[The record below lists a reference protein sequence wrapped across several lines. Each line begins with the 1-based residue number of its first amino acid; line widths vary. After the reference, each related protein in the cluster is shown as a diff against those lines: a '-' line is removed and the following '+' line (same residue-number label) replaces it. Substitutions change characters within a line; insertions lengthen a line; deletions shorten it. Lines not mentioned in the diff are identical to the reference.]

1 MSFRELTAYDPVEL
15 GFFMSS
21 EFLSQVNNS
30 KACRRALV
38 GCLLFLCC
46 CVFPRSIRA
55 QVNPTRRVLVFY
67 EVGAHY
73 PAIALIDQGISA
85 TLRNSPYKIELYR
98 EYLDTALFP
107 DPATQREFREW
118 YTHKYRDRKPDVI
131 IAVGPSALEFMLV
144 AHEAFFRDIPVVF
157 CTSTE
162 AVAGR
167 ARLDSHF
174 TGIWDEPEP
183 TKTLET
189 SLRLRP
195 GTKHVFLVGGTSP
208 YDRSIQTL
216 YRERLQNYGSKLDL
230 EYLTD
235 LAMPELLDRL
245 RHLPDHSVVLYLCI
259 LRDAAGTQFI
269 DATEAGPMVAQAAS
283 APVFTFADINLGHGE
298 AGGDVMNV
306 ADEGK
311 VAGATALRILGG
323 EKPQDIPI
331 ARTANVY
338 MFDWRVLKRW
348 GIRESAL
355 PPGSIVLNRQPGLWE
370 LYKQY
375 VLVGILGLLA
385 QAMAILGL
393 LWQRARRR
401 KTEAELK
408 RSEQKFSKS
417 FRQSPLAIS
426 IASTNKDCYLE
437 VNETFEELTGW
448 KRDEVVGRSHP
459 EIGIWVDHNRRS
471 AVLKQLLAEG
481 NVRNL
486 EIRIRRKDGQIR
498 TTLGSAEL
506 IEVDGENC
514 CLSVWADITE
524 RKQAEEALASV
535 SHKLIEAQEK
545 ERTRIARELHD
556 DINQRIALLAV
567 GLEQLQQ
574 SNSGLDGEGRRRMVD
589 LRQHITEIGIE
600 VQAISHRLHSSK
612 LEILGLVSAC
622 RSFCREVA
630 EQHKVTVDFAAD
642 GVPRNVP
649 QDVTLSLF
657 RILQESLN
665 NAIKHSGAQHFEVR
679 LRGVSDEIEL
689 TVRDSGMGFDAPAAL
704 SGQGLGLISMRERA
718 SLVKGTISITSKPMA
733 GTEITLRVP
742 IAVNRESQAIS
753 GAA

>member
-1 MSFRELTAYDPVEL
+1 
-15 GFFMSS
+15 MSS
-21 EFLSQVNNS
+21 QFLAQLTKNR

-38 GCLLFLCC
+38 GWILFLCC
-46 CVFPRSIRA
+46 CVLPGGIRA
-55 QVNPTRRVLVFY
+55 EVNPVRRVLVFY

-73 PAIALIDQGISA
+73 PAIALIDQGISD
-85 TLRNSPYKIELYR
+85 TLRNSPYQIELYR

-118 YTHKYRDRKPDVI
+118 YSRKYRDRKPDLI
-131 IAVGPSALEFMLV
+131 IAVGPSALEFMLA
-144 AHEAFFRDIPVVF
+144 AHEALFRDVPVVF

-162 AVAGR
+162 AVADR
-167 ARLDSHF
+167 ARLDSQF
-174 TGIWDEPEP
+174 TGVWDEPEP
-183 TKTLET
+183 AKSLET

-195 GTKHVFLVGGTSP
+195 GTKHIFLVGGSSP

-216 YRERLQNYGSKLDL
+216 YRERLQNYESKLDL
-230 EYLTD
+230 KYLTD
-235 LAMPELLDRL
+235 LAMPQLLDQL
-245 RHLPDHSVVLYLCI
+245 RHLPDHSIVLYLGI

-269 DATEAGPMVAQAAS
+269 DATEAGPMVAQAAN
-283 APVFTFADINLGHGE
+283 APVFTFSDINLGHGE
-298 AGGDVMNV
+298 AGGNV
-306 ADEGK
+306 IKLADEGK
-311 VAGATALRILGG
+311 VAGTTALRILGG

-331 ARTANVY
+331 ARTVSVY
-338 MFDWRVLKRW
+338 MFDWRALKRW
-348 GIRESAL
+348 GIRKSAL
-355 PPGSIVLNRQPGLWE
+355 PPGSIVLNRQPGFWE

-375 VLVGILGLLA
+375 VLAGILILLA

-401 KTEAELK
+401 KTEAELR

-426 IASTNKDCYLE
+426 IASANKDCYLE

-448 KRDEVVGRSHP
+448 KRDEVVGRSHS

-471 AVLKQLLAEG
+471 AFLKQLLAEG
-481 NVRNL
+481 NARNL

-524 RKQAEEALASV
+524 RKHAEEALASV
-535 SHKLIEAQEK
+535 SHKLIEVQEK

-556 DINQRIALLAV
+556 DINQRIALLAIE
-567 GLEQLQQ
+567 LEQFQKG
-574 SNSGLDGEGRRRMVD
+574 NSSLDGEGRRRMTD
-589 LRQHITEIGIE
+589 LRQRTTEIGIE

-612 LEILGLVSAC
+612 LEILGLASAC

-630 EQHKVTVDFAAD
+630 EQHKVTVDFAAE
-642 GVPRNVP
+642 GAPSKVP
-649 QDVTLSLF
+649 QDVSLCVF

-665 NAIKHSGAQHFEVR
+665 NAIKHSGTQRFEVR
-679 LRGVSDEIEL
+679 LHGVSEIQL
-689 TVRDSGMGFDAPAAL
+689 TVRDCGVGFDAQAAL
-704 SGQGLGLISMRERA
+704 SGHGLGLISMRERA

-733 GTEITLRVP
+733 GTEITLRIP
-742 IAVNRESQAIS
+742 IAVHRESQAIS